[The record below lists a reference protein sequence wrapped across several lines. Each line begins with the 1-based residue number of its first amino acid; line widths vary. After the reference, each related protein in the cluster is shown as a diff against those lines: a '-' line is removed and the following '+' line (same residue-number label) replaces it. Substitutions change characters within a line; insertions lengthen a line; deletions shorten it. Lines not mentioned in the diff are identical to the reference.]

1 MADERPYQEIV
12 EVMARAQVE
21 IANASDLD
29 AVRAALVP
37 ILEVLEFKF
46 RRPDN
51 NCSNVQEITLS
62 YKQPIAPWVRSRDG
76 AQQWTLL
83 KPSREV

>member
-12 EVMARAQVE
+12 EVLARAQVE
-21 IANASDLD
+21 IANASDLE

-37 ILEVLEFKF
+37 ILEVLEVRF
-46 RRPDN
+46 RGSDN
-51 NCSNVQEITLS
+51 NCSKIKEITLS
-62 YKQPIAPWVRSRDG
+62 YKQSIAPWVRSRDG

-83 KPSREV
+83 KPLREV